1 MTNKGRVSNMAQDN
15 ALTKKTEQNVT
26 QGSSKTLPP
35 EIITVPRGTD
45 SVSCDGG
52 HTILGHPKVWYTFD
66 GDQPYIE
73 CRYCD
78 RRFVR
83 E

>member
-1 MTNKGRVSNMAQDN
+1 MTQSNAQGNNLTHQVNKDITGKQSHTR
-15 ALTKKTEQNVT
+15 
-26 QGSSKTLPP
+26 PP
-35 EIITVPRGTD
+35 EIITVPSGTD